1 MVTAD
6 DREHSKAR
14 IQRRDTRSFGVSGAM
29 TFDSVNAL
37 WRESDEMFSGE
48 DVAEID
54 LREVTHTDSA
64 GLALLVEWL
73 REAGRRGGRVE
84 FLNLP
89 AQMIALADAAN
100 LQPVLMGNRGGART

>member
-1 MVTAD
+1 MNPD
-6 DREHSKAR
+6 DRERHRAR
-14 IQRRDTRSFGVSGAM
+14 VQRHDTRSFGVSGAM

-37 WRESDEMFSGE
+37 WRDSDEMFCG
-48 DVAEID
+48 DGVVQID

-73 REAGRRGGRVE
+73 RESERRGRRVE

-89 AQMIALADAAN
+89 AQMNALADATN
-100 LQPVLMGNRGGART
+100 LQPVLTGNRGGVRR